1 MLQRGAAIVSKP
13 RLQTDVLGAYVL
25 LALLLVAYGILS
37 PHSFGWMHLLDIV
50 RISAAL
56 GVVAI
61 GQTIVL
67 LTAGLDLSV
76 GSVIAIVAIVASQI
90 MNGQNSHIVP
100 AVIAAILLSLVIG
113 LLNGLA
119 VAWLRVPP
127 FLATLAMGAVL
138 EGAYLIYSG
147 GSPKGSIAP
156 GFLGVSDY
164 WIGGYVPLAVVL
176 WAVVLAICSF
186 LVYRTTFGRRIYAVG
201 GNPKT
206 AWLSGIPVNLVIV
219 LVYVLAG
226 LCAGF
231 AGLMAGAFNGVP
243 STGIGSTYTL
253 NSIAAAVIGG
263 ASLAGGQ
270 GRLSGSVAGVLILM
284 VLQSLLIVLNVQAA
298 GTLVIQ
304 GIVVAAIVALNQR
317 RRGD

>member
-1 MLQRGAAIVSKP
+1 MLEKGAAALTKP

-37 PHSFGWMHLLDIV
+37 PSSFGTMHLLDIV

-56 GVVAI
+56 GIVAI

-67 LTAGLDLSV
+67 LSAGLDLSA
-76 GSVIAIVAIVASQI
+76 GSVITIVVIVASQI
-90 MNGQNSHIVP
+90 MNGQDSNIVP
-100 AVIAAILLSLVIG
+100 AVVAAIGLSLVIG

-119 VAWLRVPP
+119 VALLRVPP
-127 FLATLAMGAVL
+127 FLATLAMSAVL
-138 EGAYLIYSG
+138 EGTYLIYSG

-156 GFLGVSDY
+156 GFVGVSDY
-164 WIGGYVPLAVVL
+164 WIGGRLPLAVVI
-176 WAVVLAICSF
+176 WVAVLAIYS
-186 LVYRTTFGRRIYAVG
+186 LVVYRTTFGRQIYAIG
-201 GNPKT
+201 GNIKA
-206 AWLSGIPVNLVIV
+206 AWLSGIPVNAVIV

-226 LCAGF
+226 LCAGL

-243 STGIGSTYTL
+243 STGIGSPYTL

-263 ASLAGGQ
+263 TSLAGGQ

-298 GTLVIQ
+298 GTLVVQ
-304 GIVVAAIVALNQR
+304 GIVIALMVALNR
-317 RRGD
+317 RRQAD